1 MQKRYIQPFL
11 SSDIKTLII
20 IKKMARKFEEKI
32 DNNNK
37 GKFLFLFV
45 FFFLLLATSEDVM
58 KLLDDDIDTVFK
70 RVVSLDQSK
79 CLPHLR
85 SRFI

>member
-1 MQKRYIQPFL
+1 
-11 SSDIKTLII
+11 
-20 IKKMARKFEEKI
+20 MARKFEEKI

-58 KLLDDDIDTVFK
+58 MLLDDIDTVFK

-79 CLPHLR
+79 YLPNLR